1 MMPKR
6 SDMKDQMEIQAG
18 TFSKPKYTAP
28 SREGKIIVNV
38 ATSPEV
44 RAQLKGIAARC
55 KTSSQA
61 IILEAFNLVFEKYGE
76 KPIA

>member
-6 SDMKDQMEIQAG
+6 ADMKDQMEIQAG
-18 TFSKPKYTAP
+18 TSQKERYIPK
-28 SREGKIIVNV
+28 SRVGKVIVNV

-44 RAQLKGIAARC
+44 RVLLKRIAADQR
-55 KTSSQA
+55 TSSQA